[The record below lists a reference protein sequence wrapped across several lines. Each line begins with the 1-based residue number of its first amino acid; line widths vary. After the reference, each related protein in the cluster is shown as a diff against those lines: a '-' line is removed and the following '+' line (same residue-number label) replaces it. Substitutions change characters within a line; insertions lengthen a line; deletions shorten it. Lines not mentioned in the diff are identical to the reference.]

1 MVNLIYKSIFLLSKN
16 IFFLNIIKFMFF
28 RSGPIASMLVNRYGC
43 RLVTIVGAI
52 CAAIG
57 LTISAASKSLILLYL
72 SIGVLTGLSITN
84 GVG

>member
-1 MVNLIYKSIFLLSKN
+1 
-16 IFFLNIIKFMFF
+16 
-28 RSGPIASMLVNRYGC
+28 MLVNRYGC